1 MKTPLLFAA
10 LVGTAITTVVQA
22 QKAPKMK
29 MTTEIPPQITTP
41 DSVETRL
48 GTLKFFDGFPDDQ
61 TVEKVMEN
69 LDFSRGVQTFLSGLA
84 GSSLVGIRAGLGQ
97 LGANNSTVA
106 IFEQLLDSKALWL
119 TANTDSIYFSTWL
132 DLHDG
137 PLVLET
143 PPNVLAFLDDFWFHY
158 IIDIGNAGPDKG
170 AGGKFLLLPP
180 DYKGK
185 VPEGYFVAHSSTYGV
200 WFAGRGFKV
209 NGDPKPAVESIKK
222 TLRIYPLAQ
231 KNPTPTNFINVSG
244 IPNNTI
250 HANNFAFY
258 EELNQLVQEEPS
270 ESLDPET
277 LGLFASIGIEKGKN
291 FAPDERMKKILTEAA
306 AVGNATARAM
316 VFRSRQKDAYYYP
329 DSAWCTAVY
338 RRQLPISLTASE
350 LQTDQQFPTVG
361 SQKEGVVANPDTSD
375 RCLSLARWLQLVMK
389 PIGCRPFPAKAG
401 TSSSVSMARYSLGT
415 TRLGVRVR
423 SS

>member
-1 MKTPLLFAA
+1 MKTRTLLVAV
-10 LVGTAITTVVQA
+10 LIGTASATTSVQA
-22 QKAPKMK
+22 QTAPKMK

-61 TVEKVMEN
+61 TVDKVMDN
-69 LDFSRGVQTFLSGLA
+69 LDVSRGVQSFLSGLP
-84 GSSLVGIRAGLGQ
+84 GSSLVGMRAGLGQ
-97 LGANNSTVA
+97 LGANNNTVA
-106 IFEQLLDSKALWL
+106 IFEELLDSKALWL

-143 PPNVLAFLDDFWFHY
+143 PPNVLAFLDDFWCHY

-185 VPEGYFVAHSSTYGV
+185 VPEGYFVAHSPTYGV

-209 NGDPKPAVESIKK
+209 NGDPKPAVETIKR

-231 KNPTPTNFINVSG
+231 KNPPPTEFINVSG

-250 HANNFAFY
+250 HANNAK
-258 EELNQLVQEEPS
+258 
-270 ESLDPET
+270 DGGT
-277 LGLFASIGIEKGKN
+277 LEY
-291 FAPDERMKKILTEAA
+291 
-306 AVGNATARAM
+306 
-316 VFRSRQKDAYYYP
+316 VFE
-329 DSAWCTAVY
+329 
-338 RRQLPISLTASE
+338 ASE
-350 LQTDQQFPTVG
+350 QNSPNAITKEKVAEIAADFMTTFYHAQVG
-361 SQKEGVVANPDTSD
+361 ALET
-375 RCLSLARWLQLVMK
+375 
-389 PIGCRPFPAKAG
+389 
-401 TSSSVSMARYSLGT
+401 
-415 TRLGVRVR
+415 
-423 SS
+423 